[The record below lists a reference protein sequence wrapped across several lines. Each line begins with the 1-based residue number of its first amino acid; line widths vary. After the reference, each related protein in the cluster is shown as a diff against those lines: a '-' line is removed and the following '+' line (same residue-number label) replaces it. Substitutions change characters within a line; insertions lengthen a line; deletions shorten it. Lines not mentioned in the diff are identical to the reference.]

1 MDLVA
6 SVDLDDDFRW
16 CGGPYPEPS
25 LAHRSAAC
33 DTRAWRVHDGI

>member
-16 CGGPYPEPS
+16 CGGPHPELHWPTDQRR
-25 LAHRSAAC
+25 A
-33 DTRAWRVHDGI
+33 TRGHGEFTMV